1 MSTDIQLKQAVLA
14 ELTWE
19 PRVNA
24 AHIGV
29 MAKAGV
35 ITLSGHV
42 ENFEEK
48 YAAEKAVRRVRG
60 VKAIAEE
67 IDVQLPFERQR
78 GDDAIAE
85 AAIDRL
91 AWDISIPRDAIMG
104 KVEKGWIT
112 LTGEVDWHYQKEAA
126 EQDIRRLS
134 GVIGVSNQTT
144 IKPRVNTKNI
154 SDDIV
159 HALHR
164 SWFFDPQTIK
174 VTADGGKVRLSG
186 TANSWH
192 ERQVAASTAWAAPGT
207 IAVEN
212 NITVM

>member
-1 MSTDIQLKQAVLA
+1 MV
-14 ELTWE
+14 
-19 PRVNA
+19 
-24 AHIGV
+24 
-29 MAKAGV
+29 
-35 ITLSGHV
+35 
-42 ENFEEK
+42 
-48 YAAEKAVRRVRG
+48 
-60 VKAIAEE
+60 
-67 IDVQLPFERQR
+67 
-78 GDDAIAE
+78 
-85 AAIDRL
+85 
-91 AWDISIPRDAIMG
+91 

>member
-29 MAKAGV
+29 MANAGV
-35 ITLSGHV
+35 VTLSGHV

-48 YAAEKAVRRVRG
+48 YAAERAVRRVRG

-67 IDVQLPFERQR
+67 IEVQIPFERER

-91 AWDISIPRDAIMG
+91 AWDVSIPRDAIMV

-112 LTGEVDWHYQKEAA
+112 LHRRKSDWRPPE
-126 EQDIRRLS
+126 RS
-134 GVIGVSNQTT
+134 GPSRIYTQALGRHRCVQSDST
-144 IKPRVNTKNI
+144 IKP
-154 SDDIV
+154 
-159 HALHR
+159 
-164 SWFFDPQTIK
+164 
-174 VTADGGKVRLSG
+174 G
-186 TANSWH
+186 
-192 ERQVAASTAWAAPGT
+192 
-207 IAVEN
+207 
-212 NITVM
+212 

>member
-29 MAKAGV
+29 MANAGV

-67 IDVQLPFERQR
+67 IEVQIPFERER

-91 AWDISIPRDAIMG
+91 AWDVSIPRDAIMV

-164 SWFFDPQTIK
+164 SWFSDPQTIK
-174 VTADGGKVRLSG
+174 VTAEGGKVRLTG
-186 TANSWH
+186 TAKSWH
-192 ERQVAASTAWAAPGT
+192 ERQVAASTAWAAPGA